1 MLNLGVCLFAGIS
14 TNFCYQDEVR
24 GYYCL
29 EGHTGIMVYYC
40 LEGHTGIMVFPPF
53 LFRKTHSHVGI
64 TGGGFYTLLCVYA
77 GVSKLCW

>member
-24 GYYCL
+24 GYYW
-29 EGHTGIMVYYC
+29 